1 LPGSLGVLL
10 LSFTLLSNI
19 STAQQGGG
27 QAVGSGGPARIGS
40 EAMIVDLL
48 QQSHDLDKQ
57 VPLQFQAFLLRMQA
71 EQVAEL
77 RPDLGREWANELFL
91 LASQEKG
98 RQRADTQK
106 AAAIPYATKACETR
120 LEGWEIGAA

>member
-1 LPGSLGVLL
+1 MPRSLGVLL
-10 LSFTLLSNI
+10 LSFTLLSSI

-27 QAVGSGGPARIGS
+27 QAVGPGGPARAGS
-40 EAMIVDLL
+40 EAMIVALL

-57 VPLQFQAFLLRMQA
+57 VPLQFQAFLLRMEA
-71 EQVAEL
+71 EHVAEL
-77 RPDLGREWANELFL
+77 RPALGREWANELFL

-98 RQRADTQK
+98 QQRADTQK

>member
-1 LPGSLGVLL
+1 LPRSLGVLL

-19 STAQQGGG
+19 QQLNK
-27 QAVGSGGPARIGS
+27 AEVRLSGSGGPARVGS
-40 EAMIVDLL
+40 EAMIVALL

-71 EQVAEL
+71 EHVAEL
-77 RPDLGREWANELFL
+77 RPALAREWANELFL

-106 AAAIPYATKACETR
+106 AAAIPYATKPVKPD
-120 LEGWEIGAA
+120 

>member
-1 LPGSLGVLL
+1 MPRSLGVFL

-19 STAQQGGG
+19 QQLNKAEVRLSG
-27 QAVGSGGPARIGS
+27 QEGLRVSGPRP
-40 EAMIVDLL
+40 MIVALL

-77 RPDLGREWANELFL
+77 RPALGREWANELFL

-98 RQRADTQK
+98 QQRADTQK